1 MNTKL
6 TDGYKN
12 FAKKINTKEG
22 VVSELKSFRSSHDSE
37 KYGYIYDND
46 RLIQRIVE
54 APVEDAFLS
63 GIESKNNDI
72 IDLFDESK
80 HLIREAIMK
89 SRIYGLS
96 IIYKGVVLGDNEIT
110 SMNVEQNP
118 LRYDYLLPKNV
129 SVRYLGDLDESEL
142 IFVQQHATNSYI
154 LDSGGYGY
162 SVVAGVVE
170 SVKRYY
176 ASLNISTDILGT
188 LNQSIIKMKDL
199 NEVILEGREDD
210 LIARLNV
217 INYLKSNL
225 STLLIDKEDEYIN
238 NQKTLSGAKD
248 TIEKNEL
255 AICAVSQI
263 PYSRLFGRQQGG
275 LSNGQENDLKNYYDT
290 VVSKIRENYVRK
302 IFNRL
307 LEKNGISGSWKFEPL
322 YQQDSKEKAET
333 LEKNTNSVE
342 KLMELGLIG
351 DDEAKSLLGI

>member
-22 VVSELKSFRSSHDSE
+22 VVSELKSFRYSHDSE

-63 GIESKNNDI
+63 GIESENKNIVN
-72 IDLFDESK
+72 LFEESK
-80 HLIREAIMK
+80 HLMREAIIK
-89 SRIYGLS
+89 SRVYGLS
-96 IIYKGVVLGDNEIT
+96 IIYQGKVLDDVILS

-118 LRYDYLLPKNV
+118 LRDDYLLPKNV
-129 SVRYLGDLDESEL
+129 SVRYLGDLDDSEL

-162 SVVAGVVE
+162 SVVAGVLE

-188 LNQSIIKMKDL
+188 LNQSVIKMKDL
-199 NEVILEGREDD
+199 NDVILEGREDD
-210 LIARLNV
+210 LIARLDV

-225 STLLIDKEDEYIN
+225 STLLIDREDEYIN
-238 NQKTLSGAKD
+238 NQKTLSGSKD
-248 TIEKNEL
+248 VIEKNEL

-263 PYSRLFGRQQGG
+263 PYSRLFGRTQSG
-275 LSNGQENDLKNYYDT
+275 LSNAQENDLKNYYDT
-290 VVSKIRENYVRK
+290 VVSKIRENYVTK
-302 IFNRL
+302 IFNRI
-307 LEKNGISGSWKFEPL
+307 LELNRVSGEWAFKPI

-333 LEKNTNSVE
+333 LRMNVESVE